1 MKKVLV
7 IALLIILVLSL
18 SGCATI
24 RYSVTISTGG
34 ERVVDYSVIFD
45 NAEVG
50 LNEYQMTGAYLSY
63 LASVNDNSEYVVSGD
78 FDNEL
83 TFRMYYESQTD
94 YYIAMGITG
103 DEVDEPLEP
112 IDNGMLLHYESTLL
126 DIDKADFASYAL
138 SYLSYGRPEIGE
150 NAVQYLKQ
158 HGKDAGVPVDC
169 INDITTVENSTR
181 EFVNTLRESSDHRDA
196 LANVAYEAMKI
207 EGYDL
212 ALLDIYFD
220 FSHVYE
226 SVKGIN
232 ADSVE
237 EISVDLGKQK
247 VYTWKLDSMGKNEI
261 KVSQMSPNVWIWELI
276 SIAAGIIVVV
286 VGFTI
291 IFVKSKSGNKKE
303 KKDKNKVESSADSK
317 TTEVDSVD
325 ISNDDD
331 ININ

>member
-158 HGKDAGVPVDC
+158 HGTDAGVPVDC

>member
-158 HGKDAGVPVDC
+158 HGTDAGVPVDC

-317 TTEVDSVD
+317 TTEVDLVD